1 MNGLQAVND
10 CIIWL
15 TEEWHEMFDETHNI
29 LYMKVTVKDIPKNL
43 ILEGGGGDPR
53 IKGKQNNMSFF
64 SVEKEHYFNNIKM
77 WSIHSIILE
86 NLEQD

>member
-29 LYMKVTVKDIPKNL
+29 LYMKVTVKDTPKDL
-43 ILEGGGGDPR
+43 ILEGGIQELKGNR
-53 IKGKQNNMSFF
+53 ITCPSF
-64 SVEKEHYFNNIKM
+64 SVEKEHFFNSIKM

-86 NLEQD
+86 NLEED

>member
-1 MNGLQAVND
+1 
-10 CIIWL
+10 
-15 TEEWHEMFDETHNI
+15 MFDETHNI

-43 ILEGGGGDPR
+43 ILEGGDPR

-77 WSIHSIILE
+77 
-86 NLEQD
+86 

>member
-29 LYMKVTVKDIPKNL
+29 LYVKVTVKDTPKDL
-43 ILEGGGGDPR
+43 ILEGGGS
-53 IKGKQNNMSFF
+53 KN
-64 SVEKEHYFNNIKM
+64 
-77 WSIHSIILE
+77 
-86 NLEQD
+86 

>member
-29 LYMKVTVKDIPKNL
+29 LYMKVTVKDTPKDL
-43 ILEGGGGDPR
+43 ILEGGS
-53 IKGKQNNMSFF
+53 KN
-64 SVEKEHYFNNIKM
+64 
-77 WSIHSIILE
+77 
-86 NLEQD
+86 

>member
-29 LYMKVTVKDIPKNL
+29 LYVKVTVKDTPKDL
-43 ILEGGGGDPR
+43 ILEGGGIQELKGNR
-53 IKGKQNNMSFF
+53 ITCLSL
-64 SVEKEHYFNNIKM
+64 SVEK
-77 WSIHSIILE
+77 
-86 NLEQD
+86 

>member
-29 LYMKVTVKDIPKNL
+29 LYMKVTVKDTPKDL
-43 ILEGGGGDPR
+43 ILEGGIQELKGNR
-53 IKGKQNNMSFF
+53 ITCLSL
-64 SVEKEHYFNNIKM
+64 SVEK
-77 WSIHSIILE
+77 
-86 NLEQD
+86 

>member
-15 TEEWHEMFDETHNI
+15 TEEWHEMFDETHSI

-43 ILEGGGGDPR
+43 ILEGGGS
-53 IKGKQNNMSFF
+53 KN
-64 SVEKEHYFNNIKM
+64 
-77 WSIHSIILE
+77 
-86 NLEQD
+86 